1 MGFRELAMGAGMLEA
16 QPDTSSINFLE
27 KMGSRKAACPH
38 HLTSSAQPLQAFIFS
53 LISTLTDVRHL
64 NAHYNGPHIPRPT
77 AQTPFVTKELRAGG
91 GVFGSNFTS

>member
-1 MGFRELAMGAGMLEA
+1 MGAGMLEV

-27 KMGSRKAACPH
+27 KMDSRKAACPH

-53 LISTLTDVRHL
+53 LISTLTDARHL
-64 NAHYNGPHIPRPT
+64 NAHYNRPHIPPPA
-77 AQTPFVTKELRAGG
+77 AQTPFVTKELRARG